1 MPLLGYGTWRLSGDQ
16 ATSATGAALQAGY
29 RHLDTAKI
37 YGNEAEVGAAIAASG
52 LARGELFVTTKVPP
66 DDAGSERATLEHSLG
81 LLGLD
86 RVDLWLA
93 HWPSEDIVAMWQ
105 ALLLAQQDGLAVDV
119 GVSNFSLAQLDEIA
133 AATGTAPAVNQV
145 RWSPLLFDLAV
156 LQGHRERGVAL
167 EGYSALKGG
176 TLENPTIG
184 SIAER
189 LDRTPAQVILRW
201 HLQHDTVVI
210 PKSGDSMRIAANAD
224 LAGFTL
230 SGDDMSALDS
240 LGR

>member
-66 DDAGSERATLEHSLG
+66 DDAGSERATLESSLE

-86 RVDLWLA
+86 TVDLWLL
-93 HWPSEDIVAMWQ
+93 HWPGEDVTAMW
-105 ALLLAQQDGLAVDV
+105 AAMLRAREGGLATDV
-119 GVSNFSLAQLDEIA
+119 GVSNFSLDQLDEVTR
-133 AATGTAPAVNQV
+133 ATGVAPAVNQIK
-145 RWSPLLFDLAV
+145 WSSLLFDAAV
-156 LQGHRERGVAL
+156 LDGHRERGVVL

-176 TLENPTIG
+176 TLEDPTVQG
-184 SIAER
+184 IAER
-189 LDRTPAQVILRW
+189 LGRTPAQVIVRW
-201 HLQHDTVVI
+201 HLQHDTVAI
-210 PKSGDSMRIAANAD
+210 PKSSNPDRIAANAD
-224 LAGFTL
+224 VGGWEL
-230 SGDDMSALDS
+230 SPDEMSDLSALGS
-240 LGR
+240 